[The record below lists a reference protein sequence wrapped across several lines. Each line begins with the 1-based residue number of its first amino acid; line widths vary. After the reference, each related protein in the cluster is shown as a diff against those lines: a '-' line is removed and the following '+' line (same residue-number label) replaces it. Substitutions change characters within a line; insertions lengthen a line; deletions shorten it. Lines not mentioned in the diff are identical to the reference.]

1 MPYIGPMDFGENVLM
16 YLAGLPCRACGIP
29 GIRRKFL
36 MVSVIL
42 RLQHM
47 DNKTKEVKATEGKGY
62 LTIKSRRQPKAN
74 IGTVEKVLEGIW
86 RL

>member
-1 MPYIGPMDFGENVLM
+1 
-16 YLAGLPCRACGIP
+16 
-29 GIRRKFL
+29 

-62 LTIKSRRQPKAN
+62 LTIRSRRQPKTT
-74 IGTVEKVLEGIW
+74 IGKIEKVSENTW
-86 RL
+86 RLWIDSPEERTVTYRL

>member
-1 MPYIGPMDFGENVLM
+1 
-16 YLAGLPCRACGIP
+16 
-29 GIRRKFL
+29 

-62 LTIKSRRQPKAN
+62 LTIKSCRPPKAN
-74 IGTVEKVLEGIW
+74 IGTVETVLEGRW

>member
-1 MPYIGPMDFGENVLM
+1 
-16 YLAGLPCRACGIP
+16 
-29 GIRRKFL
+29 

-62 LTIKSRRQPKAN
+62 LTIKSRRQPKAKKERLPIACN
-74 IGTVEKVLEGIW
+74 IFVN
-86 RL
+86 

>member
-1 MPYIGPMDFGENVLM
+1 MPY
-16 YLAGLPCRACGIP
+16 GLYKEYYWLKIYSPEI
-29 GIRRKFL
+29 
-36 MVSVIL
+36 S
-42 RLQHM
+42 Q
-47 DNKTKEVKATEGKGY
+47 EVKATEGKGY

>member
-1 MPYIGPMDFGENVLM
+1 MPY
-16 YLAGLPCRACGIP
+16 GLYKEYYWLKIYSPEISHGFRN
-29 GIRRKFL
+29 FE
-36 MVSVIL
+36 
-42 RLQHM
+42 LQHM

>member
-1 MPYIGPMDFGENVLM
+1 MPY
-16 YLAGLPCRACGIP
+16 GLYKEYYWLKSIL
-29 GIRRKFL
+29 RKFL
-36 MVSVIL
+36 TVSVIL
-42 RLQHM
+42 RLQHV

-86 RL
+86 HL

>member
-1 MPYIGPMDFGENVLM
+1 
-16 YLAGLPCRACGIP
+16 
-29 GIRRKFL
+29 

-62 LTIKSRRQPKAN
+62 LTIKSCRQPKAN

-86 RL
+86 RLSIDSSEERTVTYRL

>member
-1 MPYIGPMDFGENVLM
+1 
-16 YLAGLPCRACGIP
+16 
-29 GIRRKFL
+29 

-86 RL
+86 RLLIDSSEERTVTYRL

>member
-1 MPYIGPMDFGENVLM
+1 
-16 YLAGLPCRACGIP
+16 
-29 GIRRKFL
+29 

-47 DNKTKEVKATEGKGY
+47 DNKTKEVKANG
-62 LTIKSRRQPKAN
+62 RQGISDNQEPAANPKPN

>member
-1 MPYIGPMDFGENVLM
+1 
-16 YLAGLPCRACGIP
+16 
-29 GIRRKFL
+29 

-62 LTIKSRRQPKAN
+62 LTIKSRRQSSMEELKAALD
-74 IGTVEKVLEGIW
+74 V
-86 RL
+86 

>member
-1 MPYIGPMDFGENVLM
+1 
-16 YLAGLPCRACGIP
+16 
-29 GIRRKFL
+29 

-62 LTIKSRRQPKAN
+62 LTIKSCRQAKAN

>member
-1 MPYIGPMDFGENVLM
+1 
-16 YLAGLPCRACGIP
+16 
-29 GIRRKFL
+29 

-62 LTIKSRRQPKAN
+62 LTIKSRQPKAN

>member
-1 MPYIGPMDFGENVLM
+1 
-16 YLAGLPCRACGIP
+16 
-29 GIRRKFL
+29 

-86 RL
+86 RLWIDSSEERTVTYRL

>member
-1 MPYIGPMDFGENVLM
+1 
-16 YLAGLPCRACGIP
+16 
-29 GIRRKFL
+29 

-47 DNKTKEVKATEGKGY
+47 DNKTKGVKATEGQGC

>member
-1 MPYIGPMDFGENVLM
+1 MPY
-16 YLAGLPCRACGIP
+16 GLYKEYYWLKIIFSGNFSWFP
-29 GIRRKFL
+29 
-36 MVSVIL
+36 VIL

>member
-1 MPYIGPMDFGENVLM
+1 
-16 YLAGLPCRACGIP
+16 
-29 GIRRKFL
+29 

-62 LTIKSRRQPKAN
+62 LTINLASLN
-74 IGTVEKVLEGIW
+74 
-86 RL
+86 